1 MLQHTLNKHL
11 HKCDKNALNTIFQC
25 PLQREI
31 IRCHDYR
38 NQRAC
43 LSGRVHASYAHEP
56 RFQSSAPIPQRQTRT
71 QLHKDE
77 GCVGGQRQ
85 HCALGRSQL
94 PGSCWDFRNWELSHQ
109 QHLTPAAGLGTRV
122 VAAPPPLDKRARD
135 IHSHTTALQLCVPA
149 FRALTKLHPRTL
161 PTALN
166 STPWSAVGQGTE
178 GK

>member
-1 MLQHTLNKHL
+1 MIIGTRGPASVAECMPRMHTSLG
-11 HKCDKNALNTIFQC
+11 
-25 PLQREI
+25 
-31 IRCHDYR
+31 
-38 NQRAC
+38 
-43 LSGRVHASYAHEP
+43 SRVLP
-56 RFQSSAPIPQRQTRT
+56 PIPQRQTRT

-149 FRALTKLHPRTL
+149 FGALTKLHPRTL